1 MNSAGTYT
9 MQGVPAGSYYVE
21 WEPAD
26 SSYPYAWYD
35 GSSLVSLEQNAEAI
49 TVSNGQTT
57 TADFSNIPQAGEI
70 RGTVTDAALNQPVGG
85 VYAEVLDSQ
94 GNYIEDQETATDG
107 TYAVT
112 GLLPGSYKVE
122 FIPESYANVAGD
134 PQPDLGFQYY
144 LNASSFAAASTVT
157 VGAGQTVNGINAALA
172 AGGTVS
178 GRITNA
184 ATGAGMPDGE
194 IELLN
199 KAGQEVDY
207 AYTNPD
213 GSYTIYGIEPG
224 SYYVKFDPMYIG
236 AAESVV
242 QFYDGKPTLEG
253 AKLVTVGA
261 GQSVQGINAAV
272 ALLTA
277 YAKPTESKARMG
289 GLNTRKVSF
298 KVRVAEAAKG
308 GSPLLSLTLT
318 LPRGLT
324 FNAKVLA
331 KHHLTLGK
339 GVGFAYSLSG
349 KRTLHID
356 LARVRSAVNVTIKG
370 GGITD
375 TAKIAKLAKKHRIK
389 SETVKVAVADPLSVV
404 TTFNAKI
411 KRPK

>member
-1 MNSAGTYT
+1 
-9 MQGVPAGSYYVE
+9 
-21 WEPAD
+21 
-26 SSYPYAWYD
+26 
-35 GSSLVSLEQNAEAI
+35 
-49 TVSNGQTT
+49 
-57 TADFSNIPQAGEI
+57 
-70 RGTVTDAALNQPVGG
+70 
-85 VYAEVLDSQ
+85 
-94 GNYIEDQETATDG
+94 
-107 TYAVT
+107 
-112 GLLPGSYKVE
+112 
-122 FIPESYANVAGD
+122 VAGD
-134 PQPDLGFQYY
+134 PQPDLAFQYY
-144 LNASSFAAASTVT
+144 ANASSFATASTVT
-157 VGAGQTVNGINAALA
+157 VGAGQTVSGINAALA
-172 AGGTVS
+172 AGGTIS
-178 GRITNA
+178 GKVTNA
-184 ATGAGMPDGE
+184 ATGAGVPYGE
-194 IELLN
+194 VELLSTG
-199 KAGQEVDY
+199 GQEVDY
-207 AYTNPD
+207 GYANAD
-213 GSYTIYGIEPG
+213 GTYTIYGVAPG
-224 SYYVKFDPMYIG
+224 SYYVEFDPTFIG

-242 QFYDGKPTLEG
+242 QYYDGKPTLEG
-253 AKLVTVGA
+253 AKLVTVSA
-261 GQSVQGINAAV
+261 GQAVQGINAAV

-356 LARVRSAVNVTIKG
+356 LARVRSAVNVAIKG